1 MKTLLFAGLA
11 GVLAVAPGAAI
22 AAVDSAPES
31 AALMDLS
38 FASPTAIAA
47 SSKGMKAPRAKMGGH
62 KMRGQGMRGH
72 RMKGMKRHGGA
83 KMRHRTVGKNYGQN
97 RGYRKGYRGR
107 RSVGSN
113 FGFFYGG
120 GFPTLGYSQPSYYV
134 QQPTYRYAQPQYYP
148 VPYPV
153 PTPVA
158 YHAPA
163 PTTIVV
169 ETVGQKGKGLTKP
182 AARIAAQGHQPV
194 IYDRRI
200 LTTDNHVTAGP
211 QTYPGG
217 PVTHSGTT
225 YHGDWDG
232 AYREDG
238 SYQGN
243 WQGTYQDA
251 DGRVYEGEYAGTFIG
266 EGGAV
271 PAGANYAH
279 GRPVTR
285 EYDDREY
292 DRRYSREQEE
302 LAYLQQCRK
311 SSGIGGA
318 VVGGAIGAL
327 AGNRI
332 AGRGNRLGGSL
343 IGGGLGAI
351 AGAAIDQGTD
361 RCRKLIKKYGYD
373 RDYADRRVPVQRAPQ
388 QAHHGY
394 GYGYGWQ
401 GYYQQPAYYQP
412 QPQVTTVVIQS
423 QPVTTTTTTTTVE
436 EEYVYEKPRY
446 VAKKRYKPAKRVWK
460 PRAKP
465 APVLKGCQQANCY
478 YDQ

>member
-1 MKTLLFAGLA
+1 MKTLLIAGLA
-11 GVLAVAPGAAI
+11 GVLTAASGTAI
-22 AAVDSAPES
+22 AAVDSAPANSS
-31 AALMDLS
+31 AIDLS
-38 FASPTAIAA
+38 FASPNAIAA
-47 SSKGMKAPRAKMGGH
+47 SSQGMKAPRAKMGGN
-62 KMRGQGMRGH
+62 GMRGMKRMGGQ
-72 RMKGMKRHGGA
+72 RMKGMNRQHGS
-83 KMRHRTVGKNYGQN
+83 KMRHRGGKNYGNN
-97 RGYRKGYRGR
+97 RGYRKGHNGR
-107 RSVGSN
+107 RGYRNSN

-120 GFPTLGYSQPSYYV
+120 GFPTLGYSQPTYYV
-134 QQPTYRYAQPQYYP
+134 QQPTYSYAQPQPAYYP

-158 YHAPA
+158 YPAPA
-163 PTTIVV
+163 PTTVIV
-169 ETVGQKGKGLTKP
+169 ETVAPKGKGLTKP
-182 AARIAAQGHQPV
+182 AARIAAQGHQPMT
-194 IYDRRI
+194 YDQR
-200 LTTDNHVTAGP
+200 VVGS

-225 YHGDWDG
+225 YRGDWEG

-266 EGGAV
+266 EGGA
-271 PAGANYAH
+271 AHTGANYAN
-279 GRPVTR
+279 GGPVSR
-285 EYDDREY
+285 QYDNRDY
-292 DRRYSREQEE
+292 DRQYRKEQEE
-302 LAYLQQCRK
+302 IAYLQQCRK

-361 RCRKLIKKYGYD
+361 RCRKLMKKYGYD
-373 RDYADRRVPVQRAPQ
+373 RDYAERRVPVQRTPQRAPV

-412 QPQVTTVVIQS
+412 QTTTVVIQS
-423 QPVTTTTTTTTVE
+423 QPVTTTTTTTTIE
-436 EEYVYEKPRY
+436 EEYVYEKPQY
-446 VAKKRYKPAKRVWK
+446 VAKQRYKPAKRVWK

-465 APVLKGCQQANCY
+465 APALKGCQQANCY

>member
-1 MKTLLFAGLA
+1 MKTLLTAGLA
-11 GVLAVAPGAAI
+11 GILIAAPGTAI
-22 AAVDSAPES
+22 AAIES
-31 AALMDLS
+31 TPASSSLVDLS

-47 SSKGMKAPRAKMGGH
+47 SSEGMKAPRAKMRGH
-62 KMRGQGMRGH
+62 GMRGMNKMRGH
-72 RMKGMKRHGGA
+72 RMKGMKRHHGS
-83 KMRHRTVGKNYGQN
+83 KMRHRAGGKNYGHN
-97 RGYRKGYRGR
+97 RGYRKGHRGR
-107 RSVGSN
+107 RGVRNNN

-120 GFPTLGYSQPSYYV
+120 FPSLGYSQPAYYV
-134 QQPTYRYAQPQYYP
+134 QQPTYRYAQPQPSYYP

-158 YHAPA
+158 YPAPA
-163 PTTIVV
+163 PTTVVV
-169 ETVGQKGKGLTKP
+169 ETVAPKGKGLTKP
-182 AARIAAQGHQPV
+182 AARIAAQSHQQIP
-194 IYDRRI
+194 YDHRVVS
-200 LTTDNHVTAGP
+200 TP
-211 QTYPGG
+211 TYPGG
-217 PVTHSGTT
+217 PVKQSGTT
-225 YHGDWDG
+225 YRGDWDG
-232 AYREDG
+232 SYREDG

-251 DGRVYEGEYAGTFIG
+251 EGRVYEGEYAGTFIG
-266 EGGAV
+266 EGGTA
-271 PAGANYAH
+271 PAGASYAH
-279 GRPVTR
+279 GGPEPRQ
-285 EYDDREY
+285 YDDRDY
-292 DRRYSREQEE
+292 DRRYSQEQEE

-361 RCRKLIKKYGYD
+361 RCRKLLKKYGYD
-373 RDYADRRVPVQRAPQ
+373 RDYADRRVPVQRGYQRSPQ

-412 QPQVTTVVIQS
+412 QTTTVVIQS
-423 QPVTTTTTTTTVE
+423 QPVTTTTTTTTIE
-436 EEYVYEKPRY
+436 EEYVYEKPKY
-446 VAKKRYKPAKRVWK
+446 VAKKSYKPAKRVWK

>member
-1 MKTLLFAGLA
+1 MKTLLTAGLA
-11 GVLAVAPGAAI
+11 GILAAAPASAI
-22 AAVDSAPES
+22 AAVDSAP
-31 AALMDLS
+31 AGNVPLDMS
-38 FASPTAIAA
+38 FASPTAIAMGSA
-47 SSKGMKAPRAKMGGH
+47 GMKAPRAKMRGH
-62 KMRGQGMRGH
+62 GMRGH
-72 RMKGMKRHGGA
+72 RMKGMKRYQGS
-83 KMRHRTVGKNYGQN
+83 KMRHHAGGKKYGHH
-97 RGYRKGYRGR
+97 RGYRKGHRGR
-107 RSVGSN
+107 RGFRNSG

-120 GFPTLGYSQPSYYV
+120 GFPTLGYSQPAYYF
-134 QQPTYRYAQPQYYP
+134 QQPTYRYVQPQPSYYP

-158 YHAPA
+158 YPAPA
-163 PTTIVV
+163 PTTVVV
-169 ETVGQKGKGLTKP
+169 ETVGHKGKGLTKP
-182 AARIAAQGHQPV
+182 AARIAAQGHQQV
-194 IYDRRI
+194 TYDHRV
-200 LTTDNHVTAGP
+200 LTSDNHVAASSH
-211 QTYPGG
+211 TYPGG
-217 PVTHSGTT
+217 PVAHSGTT
-225 YHGDWDG
+225 YRGDWDG

-243 WQGTYQDA
+243 WQGTYEDA
-251 DGRVYEGEYAGTFIG
+251 NGQVYQGEYSGTFIG
-266 EGGAV
+266 EGGTA

-279 GRPVTR
+279 SAPVAQH
-285 EYDDREY
+285 YDDRQF
-292 DRRYSREQEE
+292 DRRYREEQDE

-318 VVGGAIGAL
+318 VVGGALGAL

-351 AGAAIDQGTD
+351 AGAAIEQGTD
-361 RCRKLIKKYGYD
+361 RCRKLLKKYGYD
-373 RDYADRRVPVQRAPQ
+373 RDYADRRVPVQRAPA

-401 GYYQQPAYYQP
+401 GYYQQPVYYQA
-412 QPQVTTVVIQS
+412 QPQVTTVVVQS
-423 QPVTTTTTTTTVE
+423 QPVTTTTTTTTIE
-436 EEYVYEKPRY
+436 EEYVYEKPKY

-460 PRAKP
+460 PRVKP

>member
-11 GVLAVAPGAAI
+11 GVLGVAPGTAI
-22 AAVDSAPES
+22 AAVDSAPTS
-31 AALMDLS
+31 AVPMDFS

-62 KMRGQGMRGH
+62 KMRGQGMR
-72 RMKGMKRHGGA
+72 MKGMKRHRGA
-83 KMRHRTVGKNYGQN
+83 KMRHRAGGKNYGQH
-97 RGYRKGYRGR
+97 RGYRKGHRGR
-107 RSVGSN
+107 RGFGSN

-169 ETVGQKGKGLTKP
+169 ETIGHKGKGLTKP
-182 AARIAAQGHQPV
+182 AARVAAQGHQPV
-194 IYDRRI
+194 TYDRRI
-200 LTTDNHVTAGP
+200 LTADNHVTAGP
-211 QTYPGG
+211 QTYSGG

-225 YHGDWDG
+225 YRGDWDG

-279 GRPVTR
+279 GGPIARQ
-285 EYDDREY
+285 YDDREY
-292 DRRYSREQEE
+292 DRGYSREQEE

-351 AGAAIDQGTD
+351 AGAAIEQGTD

-373 RDYADRRVPVQRAPQ
+373 RDYADRRVPVQRAPRQ
-388 QAHHGY
+388 THHGY

-401 GYYQQPAYYQP
+401 GYYQP

-423 QPVTTTTTTTTVE
+423 QPVTTTTTTTTIE

-446 VAKKRYKPAKRVWK
+446 VAKKRYKPAKRVWR